1 MLASSCHYMLTPST
15 SVVVGLTRLY
25 GYWGAGSART
35 ALAVGR
41 HREAVV
47 LATGEVR
54 KVCCGDVSGD
64 VGCSVSCLG
73 RDHIQIS
80 PIPAI
85 PAERKHPHITVDR
98 SSQIVG

>member
-1 MLASSCHYMLTPST
+1 MLTLSA
-15 SVVVGLTRLY
+15 SVVMGLTCLY

-41 HREAVV
+41 HRQAVV
-47 LATGEVR
+47 LAAGEVR
-54 KVCCGDVSGD
+54 KVCCGDISGD
-64 VGCSVSCLG
+64 VGCLVSCLG

-85 PAERKHPHITVDR
+85 PAERKHPHVTVHR